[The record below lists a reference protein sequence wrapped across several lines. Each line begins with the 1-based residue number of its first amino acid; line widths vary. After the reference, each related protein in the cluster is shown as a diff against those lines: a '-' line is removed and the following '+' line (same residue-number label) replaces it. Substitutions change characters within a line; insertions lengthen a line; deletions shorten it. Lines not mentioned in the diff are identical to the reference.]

1 MVMKKQNTKG
11 GTMKNGIMDTTKSV
25 PINMKTKGG
34 KITMMTKGGSVKKI
48 NMMTKGGSVKK
59 YK

>member
-1 MVMKKQNTKG
+1 MVMKKQN
-11 GTMKNGIMDTTKSV
+11 
-25 PINMKTKGG
+25 TKGG

>member
-11 GTMKNGIMDTTKSV
+11 GTMKNGIMDTTKAV
-25 PINMKTKGG
+25 PINMKMKGG
-34 KITMMTKGGSVKKI
+34 KITMMTKGGSVKK
-48 NMMTKGGSVKK
+48 